1 MMTAYRQHLWRQA
14 ALTIALLGIACVARA
29 GDGVELDENGN
40 GFFDR
45 LVTHVQSIESVDEKA
60 QKIIAGAV
68 SDYQKELAD
77 PEGDPGDPESLI
89 IEVLVLM
96 SPEFRDA
103 LDDYDENGATEEN
116 VAAMKKITRSDDPYL
131 HHNANLFLVR
141 QLVELEKLVEAEAR
155 ITEIFKDIETYNDYA
170 FGEPDLLYMLGYCQI
185 HNLKH
190 DEAKRT
196 LEDFLVQFPDASP
209 RFVVTAKQMLAELA
223 RRVPESI
230 GEVADLMSF
239 SHKRLAAADTGEQV
253 QTAQQRVIELL
264 DTLIEETEKQE
275 QQQQSSSDQ
284 QQSQPQDNPQQQDQS
299 ESAPQDPQSPN
310 GGSMQ
315 PGKKAGRR
323 VNPGDAWGSM
333 PQADRD
339 KVLQVLRDRFPGRY
353 RALVEQYYESLAEQ
367 P

>member
-1 MMTAYRQHLWRQA
+1 MALVAFALFGLALNVSA
-14 ALTIALLGIACVARA
+14 AEDEDAK
-29 GDGVELDENGN
+29 DGGAE
-40 GFFDR
+40 FFNR
-45 LVTHVQSIESVDEKA
+45 LATHVQSIDSVDEKA
-60 QKIIAGAV
+60 QAIIADAV
-68 SDYQKELAD
+68 ASYQKDLAD
-77 PEGDPGDPESLI
+77 PEADAADPESLV
-89 IEVLVLM
+89 IEILALM
-96 SPEFRDA
+96 SPEFREA
-103 LDDYDENGATEEN
+103 LDGYDENGASPEN
-116 VAAMKKITRSDDPYL
+116 GAAMKKLTESADPYL

-141 QLVELEKLVEAEAR
+141 QLVELEELIEAEER
-155 ITEIFKDIETYNDYA
+155 ITEIFKDIDAYNTHA
-170 FGEPDLLYMLGYCQI
+170 FGEPDLLYMLGYCQL

-196 LEDFLVQFPDASP
+196 LEDFLIQFPDASP

-239 SHKRLAAADTGEQV
+239 SHKRLAAADTGEQL
-253 QTAQQRVIELL
+253 QSAQLRVIELL

-275 QQQQSSSDQ
+275 QQQQSNPDSQ
-284 QQSQPQDNPQQQDQS
+284 PSQPQDSPQQQNPS
-299 ESAPQDPQSPN
+299 EAPPDDAQSPK
-310 GGSMQ
+310 GGSMP
-315 PGKKAGRR
+315 PGKMAGRR

-353 RALVEQYYESLAEQ
+353 RVLVEQYYESLAEQ